1 MFGTF
6 RQFESARSVVFQ
18 TTLLTLAAAACDQ
31 LEKAGIP
38 ARLGKSDGK
47 MIIAVPS
54 EYVSESHQLLNG
66 HPAYGEIYF

>member
-6 RQFESARSVVFQ
+6 GQFENAKSVVFR
-18 TTLLTLAAAACDQ
+18 TSMLTLAAAACDQ

-38 ARLGKSDGK
+38 ARLGKSNGK

-54 EYVSESHQLLNG
+54 EFAAESHELLNG
-66 HPAYGEIYF
+66 HPRSGEIYF